1 MAATRHSVARIMVRV
16 EVSREWLAVVR
27 QLDADG
33 EVARTC
39 IHLLEAQRQVR
50 GKHPHALRY
59 VEVRKAQ
66 ADQQRL

>member
-1 MAATRHSVARIMVRV
+1 
-16 EVSREWLAVVR
+16 
-27 QLDADG
+27 
-33 EVARTC
+33 
-39 IHLLEAQRQVR
+39 VR